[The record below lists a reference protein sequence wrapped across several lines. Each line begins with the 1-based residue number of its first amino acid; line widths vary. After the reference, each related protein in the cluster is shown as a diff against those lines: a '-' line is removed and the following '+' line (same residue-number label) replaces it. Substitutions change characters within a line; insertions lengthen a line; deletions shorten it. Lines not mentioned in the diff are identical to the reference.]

1 MTHAAPDD
9 DGDLGPCMRALPERQ
24 RRFVRLYIEQPTRSG
39 AAIAAA
45 AGYSNNGKS
54 GIKVE
59 AHRLLH
65 SEKVLAAIRE
75 QLDKGFRTD
84 AVIGRAVLLEIALDK
99 ENPQRLKAA
108 TALLDRGGFYS
119 MSEQRISVTH
129 LDMTSEAMTERIKH
143 LAAELGLDPARLLGH
158 SAGTNAAPQ
167 MKVIEHVPAAVAVPA
182 APNAMRYVARAMV
195 PEFLKAG
202 WTPGPDSVRD
212 HRDDDQVEVIWTGA
226 GEPILPDTRPM
237 AAPADHGN
245 AAPVKLPATQ
255 PQPDFWYRE
264 GWPPRG

>member
-1 MTHAAPDD
+1 VTHAAPDD
-9 DGDLGPCMRALPERQ
+9 DSDLGPCMRALPERQ
-24 RRFVRLYIEQPTRSG
+24 RLFVRLYIEQPTRDG
-39 AAIAAA
+39 AHIAAA
-45 AGYSNNGKS
+45 AGYSSNGKS
-54 GIKVE
+54 GIRVE

-99 ENPQRLKAA
+99 EHPQRLKAA
-108 TALLDRGGFYS
+108 TALLDRGGFHS

-129 LDMTSEAMTERIKH
+129 TDMSGEAMTERIKM
-143 LAAELGLDPARLLGH
+143 LAAELGMDPARLLGH

-167 MKVIEHVPAAVAVPA
+167 MKVIEHEPEAVAVPA
-182 APNAMRYVARAMV
+182 APHAMRYIERRML
-195 PEFLKAG
+195 PEYLKAG

-212 HRDDDQVEVIWTGA
+212 RSDDDQVEIVWTA
-226 GEPILPDTRPM
+226 PGEPIMPDTRPM
-237 AAPADHGN
+237 SAPADHGN
-245 AAPVKLPATQ
+245 AAPMKIPATQ

-264 GWPPRG
+264 GYPPRG